1 MAVAGGGNNA
11 SNTGGDLNEPIDVSV
26 FCDGGFWANI
36 TSGRAVG
43 KAGVVDW
50 ESFSWQRE
58 VRRRESEGL
67 LRRITVP
74 HLENRDSLKD
84 QKYFDLSPF
93 IQLALIQHGSKNLM
107 SVGEDSRALVWLNAD
122 IEACYGALMQEADA
136 GEGGN
141 AGSPGASGSPPKL
154 AEGEQEF
161 SADSTTFGEAFMAL
175 KKIYMAE
182 YETEVPAVVVVQG
195 GGGQENNALQKDPS
209 VYLDFFEKRWLK
221 KRVAFQ

>member
-1 MAVAGGGNNA
+1 MG
-11 SNTGGDLNEPIDVSV
+11 
-26 FCDGGFWANI
+26 
-36 TSGRAVG
+36 
-43 KAGVVDW
+43 
-50 ESFSWQRE
+50 
-58 VRRRESEGL
+58 
-67 LRRITVP
+67 
-74 HLENRDSLKD
+74 
-84 QKYFDLSPF
+84 
-93 IQLALIQHGSKNLM
+93 ALIQHGSKNLM

-221 KRVAFQ
+221 KRVAFQRYCQFVFAGGSPKVKDPFSDPRTILASLGRDPSDIQQSNPINPSRFRQRFDNNSYLSQHHAMLGLYSKTMSGIQHPD